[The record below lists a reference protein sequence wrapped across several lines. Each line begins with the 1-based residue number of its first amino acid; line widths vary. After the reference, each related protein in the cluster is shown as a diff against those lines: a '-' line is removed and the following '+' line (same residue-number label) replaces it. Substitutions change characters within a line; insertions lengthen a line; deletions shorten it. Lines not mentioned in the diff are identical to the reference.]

1 MKLKANHRMVAKD
14 DVLGPEVA
22 AGPKDLRLSDQAD
35 MQDCLAVLRE
45 KGERRVD
52 AGMEDTHAM
61 LREVDPE
68 RQGIKKGPFF
78 GAQLAGEI
86 QMIGA
91 ERNLLFCAARTVPT
105 EEAFLVVSAN
115 RPRADGPQQTENPP
129 RIGATSDQIACKNQ
143 TIARRKAHSN
153 EQRVEFLATPMNVAD
168 ENRPPVH
175 RFPASRS
182 PIIQTP

>member
-1 MKLKANHRMVAKD
+1 MAKD

-22 AGPKDLRLSDQAD
+22 AGPKDLRLSDQPD
-35 MQDCLAVLRE
+35 MQDRLTVLRE

-52 AGMEDTHAM
+52 AGMEDAHTM
-61 LREVDPE
+61 LGEVKSE
-68 RQGIKKGPFF
+68 RQGIEKGPFF
-78 GAQLAGEI
+78 GAQLSGEI

-91 ERNLLFCAARTVPT
+91 ERDLLFCAARAVPA
-105 EEAFLVVSAN
+105 EEALLVVSTN
-115 RPRADGPQQTENPP
+115 RPRSDGPQEPEDPP
-129 RIGATSDQIACKNQ
+129 RIGASSDQISCKNE

-168 ENRPPVH
+168 ENRPPAH